1 MVDCKYENYFA
12 YNKNF
17 IGQWTF
23 EKGEKLLTISNVKNE
38 MVQNPNSKKDE
49 EVITVYFKE
58 MEQPLILNSTN
69 NAIITELLES
79 SDFNEWVDKQ
89 IYLGVDENVFFGKKK
104 VGGVRVLNKLPKS
117 SKTGKLASEDQIKA
131 IQGLID
137 DGVINGKAMM
147 EFYRVDA
154 LNGLTEEQATAILQM
169 KAGNAAK

>member
-23 EKGEKLLTISNVKNE
+23 EKGEKLLTIANVKNE
-38 MVQNPNSKKDE
+38 MVLNPRTTKEE
-49 EVITVYFKE
+49 EVITVYFE
-58 MEQPLILNSTN
+58 EVEQPLILNATN
-69 NAIITELLES
+69 NALIIELLETA
-79 SDFNEWVDKQ
+79 DFNEWVGKQ

-104 VGGVRVLNKLPKS
+104 VGGVRVLNKRPKS
-117 SKTGKLASEDQIKA
+117 AVAGKLASKDQIKA

-147 EFYRVDA
+147 EYYRVDA
-154 LNGLTEEQATAILQM
+154 LNGLTEEQAEMILTM
-169 KAGNAAK
+169 KAGNGSK